1 MDDSRHQQLQRAAD
15 HLAKNDP
22 VMAKLVA
29 AHGLCTIT
37 PHTDYYRSLV
47 ESIIGQ
53 QLSVKAAAAI
63 KQRFRNLFGG
73 RFPEPAAIL
82 AIDAEMYRSVGLSY
96 AKARY
101 IVDLAEHVL
110 DGRIVFDHINTH
122 RNDEIIQALTA
133 VKGIGEWTVHMFLMF
148 CVGRLDV
155 LPIGD
160 LGVRNA
166 IRSQYSLALSPTPAA
181 VSALA
186 AKNSWHPYESVASWY
201 LWESYD
207 TVPFV
212 P

>member
-1 MDDSRHQQLQRAAD
+1 MDKFRKQQLQQAATY
-15 HLAKNDP
+15 LAQHDP
-22 VMAKLVA
+22 ILAELVA
-29 AHGLCTIT
+29 AHGLCTIV
-37 PHTDYYRSLV
+37 PHVDYYRSLV
-47 ESIIGQ
+47 DSIIGQ

-63 KQRFRNLFGG
+63 KQRFRDLFGG
-73 RFPEPAAIL
+73 TFPEPAAIL
-82 AIDAEMYRSVGLSY
+82 TIDADTYRSVGLSY

-101 IVDLAEHVL
+101 IVDLAQHVL
-110 DGRIVFDHINTH
+110 DGQIVFDKINTQS
-122 RNDEIIQALTA
+122 NTEILQELTA

-166 IRSQYSLALSPTPAA
+166 IRDRYGLETAPTPAQ
-181 VSALA
+181 VTALA
-186 AKNSWHPYESVASWY
+186 VKNNWHPYESVASWY

-207 TVPFV
+207 TEPFV

>member
-1 MDDSRHQQLQRAAD
+1 MDLKRQQQLRHAAD

-22 VMAKLVA
+22 VMAELVA
-29 AHGLCTIT
+29 AYGLCTIT

-73 RFPEPAAIL
+73 CFPEPAAIL
-82 AIDAEMYRSVGLSY
+82 AIDAETYRSVGLSY

-122 RNDEIIQALTA
+122 RNDEIMQALTA

-166 IRSQYSLALSPTPAA
+166 IRNQYGLALSPTPAA

>member
-1 MDDSRHQQLQRAAD
+1 MDLKRQQQLRHAAD

-22 VMAKLVA
+22 VMAELVA
-29 AHGLCTIT
+29 AYGLCTIT

-82 AIDAEMYRSVGLSY
+82 AIDAETYRSVGLSY

-122 RNDEIIQALTA
+122 RNDEIMQALTA

-166 IRSQYSLALSPTPAA
+166 IRNQYGLALSPTPAA